1 MNEPNS
7 PDQIRANQQE
17 KGFREK
23 GKLFIDKTMPLI
35 SRVDELGNL
44 QELSGAIKKF
54 IHNLGQE
61 IASNIELW
69 QVVENHKSIEKP
81 TDQNLEDYR
90 KKLRAYFDHTPLANL
105 VRKVAGESSEI
116 YEQVMDL
123 LAAKIARYAQAVHRA
138 DEVNNATN
146 RAGQVTYHFEKYLD
160 LSVQTALEKFFPK
173 LPADIDLLN
182 LDASSSQ
189 AQADLIAKLSNE
201 NRLYSLLNWVSQ
213 TARQVRSENL
223 KIFSTPETNSLLA
236 RLEAISKQKNGLGGA
251 ILFGPPGTGK
261 TELLVEKNRRLGFDS
276 RVISIHHFSD
286 YAQLLGE
293 RPISVNMDQATSQV
307 QRLKVIHEVLSQM
320 TGEQQLAFV
329 KNKFNEGTDSWKK
342 FLNLANLDNPSAI
355 DGKNLDENVAKQIVE
370 SLSSKLQ
377 TDMTNIGL
385 GMQDGLDEQ
394 TAWVRGEIIQAF
406 DQGQMPI
413 LDEMD
418 KGSSHSLEGI
428 SRLLNLSPGSSM
440 MLGDREYKIPS
451 WATIDG
457 TANAMNLAPFLHDRF
472 APNVIYVDYPSP
484 QETMLRS
491 LVWLTNEQGLIDLS
505 AEKQEQLFGLIIYVF
520 PEIQS
525 LYPETIEHTLSNRG
539 IRKFCQM
546 ITNGETIV
554 SALNELLLKPGAL
567 TNTEQGFRAIQKIL
581 DRFPSL
587 TSSNVAMEAAL
598 KTNKS
603 DLINS
608 TVFNSCVEGFLP
620 FDAESG
626 STAIVNLTPEQRLSL
641 LEDKETITENTNQ
654 VLDTKVN
661 STLAIEEKNGNG
673 SLTVRVDGKL
683 LSRVLL
689 SKKADDESKNIIAS
703 ADRTG
708 RIALVR
714 NQGNLNLINM
724 ATGVVE
730 EFLFNDEQESYVVSP
745 DGRYLLHKYADK
757 LSLVPVDSFFKR
769 SNDGPI
775 AKIDFVDEDGEK
787 VICRQID
794 VSDDGN
800 FLQVE
805 TTANETFIIN
815 LELVY
820 PWQTEIML
828 TKPFVE
834 DGGWQL
840 TRGNM
845 LVKADSEKAYLLKA

>member
-1 MNEPNS
+1 
-7 PDQIRANQQE
+7 
-17 KGFREK
+17 
-23 GKLFIDKTMPLI
+23 
-35 SRVDELGNL
+35 
-44 QELSGAIKKF
+44 
-54 IHNLGQE
+54 
-61 IASNIELW
+61 
-69 QVVENHKSIEKP
+69 
-81 TDQNLEDYR
+81 
-90 KKLRAYFDHTPLANL
+90 
-105 VRKVAGESSEI
+105 
-116 YEQVMDL
+116 
-123 LAAKIARYAQAVHRA
+123 
-138 DEVNNATN
+138 
-146 RAGQVTYHFEKYLD
+146 
-160 LSVQTALEKFFPK
+160 
-173 LPADIDLLN
+173 
-182 LDASSSQ
+182 
-189 AQADLIAKLSNE
+189 
-201 NRLYSLLNWVSQ
+201 
-213 TARQVRSENL
+213 
-223 KIFSTPETNSLLA
+223 
-236 RLEAISKQKNGLGGA
+236 
-251 ILFGPPGTGK
+251 
-261 TELLVEKNRRLGFDS
+261 
-276 RVISIHHFSD
+276 
-286 YAQLLGE
+286 
-293 RPISVNMDQATSQV
+293 
-307 QRLKVIHEVLSQM
+307 
-320 TGEQQLAFV
+320 
-329 KNKFNEGTDSWKK
+329 
-342 FLNLANLDNPSAI
+342 
-355 DGKNLDENVAKQIVE
+355 
-370 SLSSKLQ
+370 
-377 TDMTNIGL
+377 
-385 GMQDGLDEQ
+385 
-394 TAWVRGEIIQAF
+394 
-406 DQGQMPI
+406 
-413 LDEMD
+413 
-418 KGSSHSLEGI
+418 
-428 SRLLNLSPGSSM
+428 
-440 MLGDREYKIPS
+440 
-451 WATIDG
+451 
-457 TANAMNLAPFLHDRF
+457 
-472 APNVIYVDYPSP
+472 
-484 QETMLRS
+484 
-491 LVWLTNEQGLIDLS
+491 
-505 AEKQEQLFGLIIYVF
+505 
-520 PEIQS
+520 
-525 LYPETIEHTLSNRG
+525 
-539 IRKFCQM
+539 M